1 VSAAAPRLLRPED
14 LPAAAALHAACFPE
28 EPWSAESLAGL
39 LAQPG
44 VGGWLLEAGDAA
56 GGPTALL
63 LTRLAADEAEVLTLC
78 VAPPARRTGQAVALL
93 RTALPVLM
101 ALGARRLLLEV
112 AEDNAAARA
121 LYEREGFVV
130 AGRRPGYYNRR
141 HGDAADALLLLRE
154 LS

>member
-1 VSAAAPRLLRPED
+1 MSAAVPRALRPED

-28 EPWSAESLAGL
+28 EPWSAESLAAL

-44 VGGWLLEAGDAA
+44 VCGWLLEQ

-63 LTRLAADEAEVLTLC
+63 LARVAADEAEVLTLC
-78 VAPPARRTGQAVALL
+78 VSPAARRTGQAGALL
-93 RTALPVLM
+93 RTASPVLA

-121 LYEREGFVV
+121 LYDREGFVI
-130 AGRRPGYYNRR
+130 AARRPRYYNRR
-141 HGDAADALLLLRE
+141 RGGPVDALLLFRE